1 VKRTL
6 ILLVAVLGVALAGAA
21 TKPRPHFDPSLPA
34 LGTKFHSLP
43 AGKGKNLV
51 ETSCFPCH
59 SADMLV
65 QQRLSEKQW
74 TAAFDKMIRWG
85 AVVKANDKTVMIAY
99 LSKHFGLENKFTPI
113 RTRPS
118 GY

>member
-1 VKRTL
+1 MTL
-6 ILLVAVLGVALAGAA
+6 LIAIVAAALAGAA
-21 TKPRPHFDPSLPA
+21 TKPYPRFDPNLPA

-43 AGKGKNLV
+43 AGKGKNLI
-51 ETSCFPCH
+51 EASCFPCH

-74 TAAFDKMIRWG
+74 TAEVDKMIRWG
-85 AVVKANDKTVMIAY
+85 AVAKESDKAAMIAY
-99 LSKHFGLENKFTPI
+99 LAKHFGPENKFTPI
-113 RTRPS
+113 KTRPS